1 MRALR
6 GHGRRSAAGVA
17 ARSAQCALP
26 AHAGPALAELRHC
39 LVPSRARQDAIR
51 SFASGAA
58 APNSDASSES
68 TLGLLHLIEGRGSRK
83 SGFEEGPA
91 EGRVLSSAG
100 GLSRV
105 EMSGPV
111 AVGQLVSL
119 GGTSQGV
126 VLQYNRHGVVVAE
139 LTQDRPRAGAIAE
152 LGGALSVQAPVD
164 CKGVTFT
171 SVAEMLQVEDGT
183 GTGGVLR
190 LPRMPIPQRRRP
202 VLHRLASGLAAAEIL
217 LPLGEGQRVGFVG
230 PHRTGKSTAA
240 RMLLSSQSQDTV
252 CVYATMQPRAKL
264 EAQLNSLEG
273 GCHGLVVVHADPMDP
288 AGLRYL
294 QPLCALHI
302 AAQLRKAHRHVVLV
316 LDDLVAFSEVA
327 AELSSS
333 AGRGSALPLS
343 ASHIV
348 SAALDSAG
356 CVEEGGRQSALSV
369 ITVLDLEPDDELP
382 SAQRDLWRGAEPS
395 LDVSLRF
402 DGHLAANGVL
412 PAINLEE
419 LWPCGFAPSFQ
430 APLLRLLRRELVA
443 VLQEGSALKKRLDAI
458 GELGLH
464 VEMDEQEAVASA
476 AAARS
481 LFSHSAPR
489 SLPELTVLLC
499 AAVVYSFPPRRHPSP
514 TAVAEFQRRVL
525 DAIQTA
531 HPVLWQSLSS
541 LEALSEEQAA
551 GALQNLGRALL
562 QHR

>member
-1 MRALR
+1 M
-6 GHGRRSAAGVA
+6 
-17 ARSAQCALP
+17 
-26 AHAGPALAELRHC
+26 
-39 LVPSRARQDAIR
+39 R
-51 SFASGAA
+51 SFASGAT
-58 APNSDASSES
+58 APSSDASSES
-68 TLGLLHLIEGRGSRK
+68 TLGLLHLIEGRGGKK
-83 SGFEEGPA
+83 SDVEEGPA

-105 EMSGPV
+105 QVEGPV

-119 GGTSQGV
+119 GGSSQGV
-126 VLQYNRHGVVVAE
+126 VLQFNRRGVVVAE
-139 LTQDRPRAGAIAE
+139 LTQERPRAGATAT
-152 LGGALSVQAPVD
+152 LGGTFSVQAPVD
-164 CKGVTFT
+164 CTGVKFT
-171 SVAEMLQVEDGT
+171 SVAELLHAEDGT
-183 GTGGVLR
+183 GTGGLLR
-190 LPRMPIPQRRRP
+190 LPRMPLPQRRRP
-202 VLHRLASGLAAAEIL
+202 SLHRLPSGLAAAEVL
-217 LPLGEGQRVGFVG
+217 LPLGEGQRVGLVG

-240 RMLLSSQSQDTV
+240 KMLLSSQSQDTV

-264 EAQLNSLEG
+264 EPQLNSLEG
-273 GCHGLVVVHADPMDP
+273 VGRGLIVVHADAMDP
-288 AGLRYL
+288 AGVRYL
-294 QPLCALHI
+294 QPLCALHL

-316 LDDLVAFSEVA
+316 LDDLVAFSEAA

-356 CVEEGGRQSALSV
+356 CVEEGGRESALSV

-382 SAQRDLWRGAEPS
+382 PAQRDLWRGAEPS
-395 LDVSLRF
+395 LDVNLRF
-402 DGHLAANGVL
+402 DGQLAANGVL

-419 LWPCGFAPSFQ
+419 LWPCGFAPTFQ
-430 APLLRLLRRELVA
+430 APLLRLLRRELVIT
-443 VLQEGSALKKRLDAI
+443 LQQGSALKKRLDVI

-489 SLPELTVLLC
+489 SLPELAVLLC
-499 AAVVYSFPPRRHPSP
+499 AAVVYTFPARRHPSP
-514 TAVAEFQRRVL
+514 TAVAVFQRRVL
-525 DAIQTA
+525 AAIQTA

-541 LEALSEEQAA
+541 MEALSEEEAA

-562 QHR
+562 QHRYDFEFTRPEL